1 MSDAFHD
8 REDTFEKRFANDE
21 ALRFRAVA
29 RRNKAIA
36 LWAAEMKG
44 LSGADAEK
52 YADDFVGAEV
62 GASDD
67 DVASALRQD
76 LARANVDLSDHRLRK
91 KMAEA
96 MVEAIAS
103 VKAGR

>member
-1 MSDAFHD
+1 MSDAFHE

-29 RRNKAIA
+29 RRNKAVA
-36 LWAAEMKG
+36 LWAAELKG
-44 LSGADAEK
+44 LSGAAAEK
-52 YADDFVGAEV
+52 YAEEFVGGQV
-62 GASDD
+62 GAGD
-67 DVASALRQD
+67 DVVATALKQD

-96 MVEAIAS
+96 MAEAIAS
-103 VKAGR
+103 VKAGK